1 MRAHVVLRG
10 DRAVLSRGGP
20 ISASNV
26 EAFQAPE
33 EQRRRAEELRR
44 HHGFTIRR
52 VSPFAAGLIDTVVF
66 AQPVRL
72 AATSAH
78 P

>member
-1 MRAHVVLRG
+1 
-10 DRAVLSRGGP
+10 
-20 ISASNV
+20 V